1 MEIFKLKSDLINYLE
16 TIRSKGYTI
25 GFTPTMGALH
35 NGHMDLVRASKKEAD
50 CTVCSIFVNPAQFNN
65 PEDLLNYPRSISEDI
80 AILKKEECDVVYT
93 PDENDLYDSPDKI
106 MIGFHLGALETILE
120 GKYRPGHFKGVALV
134 VVKLF
139 NIIQPH
145 FTYFGQKDLQQ
156 YYLVRNLIR
165 DLSYNIQLRLI
176 PTTREEDG
184 LAMSSR
190 NRRIPEEMRPLAT
203 IFFRCLTKGSDMLHQ
218 GSSVEKVKKYVEDLF
233 KGKPE
238 LSLEYFEVVD
248 TERFILVDRV
258 SDENNT
264 ALCIAG
270 YINNIRLIDN
280 VMYI

>member
-1 MEIFKLKSDLINYLE
+1 MEIFKLKSDLISYLE
-16 TIRSKGYTI
+16 TVRSNGYKI

-35 NGHMDLVRASKKEAD
+35 NGHMELVRASKKEAD
-50 CTVCSIFVNPAQFNN
+50 CTVCSIFVNPGQFNN
-65 PEDLLNYPRSISEDI
+65 PEDLLNYPRSYSQDI
-80 AILKKEECDVVYT
+80 AKLKKEECDVVYA
-93 PDENDLYDSPDKI
+93 PDEDDLYDSPNKI
-106 MIGFHLGALETILE
+106 TIGFHLGTLGTILE
-120 GKYRPGHFKGVALV
+120 GKYRSGHFKGVALV

-139 NIIQPH
+139 NTIQPH

-176 PTTREEDG
+176 PTVREKDG
-184 LAMSSR
+184 LALSSR
-190 NRRIPEEMRPLAT
+190 NRRIPGEMRPLAT
-203 IFFRCLTKGSDMLHQ
+203 IFFTSLTKSRDMLHR
-218 GSSVEKVKKYVEDLF
+218 GSSVEEVKKYVEYSF

-248 TERFILVDRV
+248 TERFMLVDRV
-258 SDENNT
+258 RDKNNT